1 MLRNDLPMTF
11 KIVFKNIFASVKMNT
26 IKTSYNN
33 SLSSFCIVGINYR
46 KSDMDIRD
54 KFSLS
59 ADKTIT
65 ILKEATE
72 KKISGCL
79 ALSTCNR
86 TEIYGLCNDPKVFVQ
101 LLCDNTESNIE
112 DFQTYG
118 YSYHGIKAIEHLFN
132 VASGLDSQIIGDYE
146 ILSQLKQAAKVAKEN
161 GSINSFMER
170 AINYALQ
177 VSKEIKTKTKLSSG
191 TVSVSYAAI
200 EIIKEKTNN
209 LANKKILLVGTG
221 KFGNHI
227 AKNLKDYLPDCD
239 ISFTNRTEE
248 KANELASI
256 YKAGFI
262 PYKNLHLACNE
273 ADIIIVSS
281 AAYSYSVIPSFFTTE
296 KERLILDLSVPQNVD
311 PLVKDICG
319 ITVLNVDEVSTILDK
334 TISLR
339 QAEIPKAKKI
349 ISETLES
356 LEEWH
361 RLQFN
366 NPLLRMVKSQ
376 LFQLNSIYSIDKES
390 DEKIHKTVSS
400 LAIELKVKKDK
411 GCQCIN
417 ALSNYLHE
425 TSN

>member
-1 MLRNDLPMTF
+1 MTI
-11 KIVFKNIFASVKMNT
+11 KNVFKNIFATIEMNT

-33 SLSSFCIVGINYR
+33 SLNSFCIVGINYR
-46 KSDMDIRD
+46 KSDMDIRS

-59 ADKTIT
+59 ADQTLN
-65 ILKEATE
+65 ILKQSSA

-86 TEIYGLCNDPKVFVQ
+86 TEIYGICNDPNVFAQ
-101 LLCDNTESNIE
+101 LLCDNTATNID
-112 DFQTYG
+112 DFKTHG
-118 YSYHGIKAIEHLFN
+118 YSFHGLKAIEHLFN
-132 VASGLDSQIIGDYE
+132 VASGLDSQIVGDYE

-161 GSINSFMER
+161 GCINNFMER
-170 AINYALQ
+170 AVNYALQ
-177 VSKEIKTKTKLSSG
+177 VSKEIKTKTQLSSG

-200 EIIKEKTNN
+200 EIIKEKIKN
-209 LANKKILLVGTG
+209 LPDKKILLAGTG

-227 AKNLKDYLPDCD
+227 AKNLKDYLSDCD

-248 KANELASI
+248 KANELARI
-256 YKAGFI
+256 YKAGFV
-262 PYKNLHLACNE
+262 PYKNLHTGCND

-281 AAYSYSVIPSFFTTE
+281 ASESYSVIPSFFTTD

-311 PLVKDICG
+311 PLVKDISG
-319 ITVLNVDEVSTILDK
+319 VTVLNVDEVSTILDK
-334 TISLR
+334 TISR
-339 QAEIPKAKKI
+339 RHAEIPKAKKI
-349 ISETLES
+349 ISETLKS

-376 LFQLNSIYSIDKES
+376 LFQLNSAFLEGKKN

-425 TSN
+425 TNN

>member
-1 MLRNDLPMTF
+1 MDN
-11 KIVFKNIFASVKMNT
+11 V
-26 IKTSYNN
+26 KTSYNN
-33 SLSSFCIVGINYR
+33 SLNSFCIAGINYR
-46 KSDMDIRD
+46 KSDMDIRG

-59 ADKTIT
+59 TDQTIE
-65 ILKEATE
+65 ILRKSSI
-72 KKISGCL
+72 KNISGCL

-86 TEIYGLCNDPKVFVQ
+86 TEIYGICNDPNVFAQ
-101 LLCDNTESNIE
+101 MLCDNTESNIE
-112 DFQTYG
+112 DFHAHG
-118 YSYHGIKAIEHLFN
+118 YTFQGIKAIEHLFN

-146 ILSQLKQAAKVAKEN
+146 ILSQLKQATKVAKEN
-161 GSINSFMER
+161 GCINNFMER

-177 VSKEIKTKTKLSSG
+177 VSKEIKTKTQLSSG

-200 EIIKEKTNN
+200 EIIKEKIKN
-209 LANKKILLVGTG
+209 LADKKILLVGTG

-227 AKNLKDYLPDCD
+227 AKNMKDYLPGCD
-239 ISFTNRTEE
+239 ITFTNRTDV
-248 KANELASI
+248 KANELAGI
-256 YKAGFI
+256 YNSTFV
-262 PYKNLHLACNE
+262 PYKNLQHACNE

-281 AAYSYSVIPSFFTTE
+281 ASESYSVIPDFFSTE
-296 KERLILDLSVPQNVD
+296 KQRLILDLSVPQNVD
-311 PLVKDICG
+311 PAVKEVDG
-319 ITVLNVDEVSTILDK
+319 ISVLNVDEVSAILDK

-349 ISETLES
+349 IAETLES

-366 NPLLRMVKSQ
+366 NPLLRLVKSQ
-376 LFQLNSIYSIDKES
+376 LFQLNSVYSNDKKN

-411 GCQCIN
+411 GCQCIS

-425 TSN
+425 TSY